1 MAEMRAGLDAFL
13 EGEAAGPGGAVADVD
28 LSPTVVEHL
37 RRLGYVE

>member
-1 MAEMRAGLDAFL
+1 MRAGLDAFL